1 MARAFCAFFV
11 DLRKKQG
18 LPMPGKEV
26 KMPIKWSA
34 TKVSE
39 AMDEVE
45 AQVLLGNQF
54 IAEAKAKAQE
64 AKKIANLPQYVE
76 QRVNRL
82 IDQLD
87 RLESIKDAIESVRKD
102 IPDGAMETEQES
114 SKHGSTQSLM

>member
-1 MARAFCAFFV
+1 
-11 DLRKKQG
+11 
-18 LPMPGKEV
+18 
-26 KMPIKWSA
+26 MPIKWSA
-34 TKVSE
+34 VKVSE

-45 AQVLLGNQF
+45 AQVNLADQF

-76 QRVNRL
+76 QRVDRL

-87 RLESIKDAIESVRKD
+87 RMEYIKGAIESVRKD